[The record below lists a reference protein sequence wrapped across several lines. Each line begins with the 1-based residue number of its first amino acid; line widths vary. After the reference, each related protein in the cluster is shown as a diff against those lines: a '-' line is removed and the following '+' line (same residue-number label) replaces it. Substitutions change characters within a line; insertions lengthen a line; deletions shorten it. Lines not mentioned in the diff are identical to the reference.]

1 MERTNRLIDHYLP
14 PAEGFE
20 LESLVATTYEI
31 DFEFLEEE
39 LLAAALGVRSSISRL
54 KAFRSELERKLQN
67 AEVSVLYDL
76 GACERLSRLSPRID
90 AIPISTRKLHAKI
103 SLLMWIRDNGVKA
116 APPDRR
122 IRLVVG
128 SANLTRHGFRQNYE
142 CIVSLDF
149 GARSTS
155 QRTLLMQAVEMVK
168 EISAELEIPQLS
180 RQLAAFA
187 EQAALLPD
195 GPPAPDDPIAL
206 VGSGEVL
213 TTLRDAWT
221 KFSNKG
227 PDTVTVVSPFW
238 TEGTKAHEALFQLFQ
253 QLGSPTNFEL
263 VCGGEKTADGKTWLP
278 IFDGHIA
285 TELRGMLTG
294 RLFLRAALP
303 NADTQ
308 PTSSQIE
315 AGDEQEEREL
325 ATHLPNQID
334 TYPEIHRALHAK
346 MILLDGTTG
355 NVLYAGSS
363 NCTRRGLGLGG
374 PRNFEAGFVFHLTSR
389 QRKNISKLLAFAGPA
404 VEIYSE
410 RVPATIQPTAK
421 EDTFAPMFLGEVIAA
436 GTMITLRFSKA
447 IPSDTVVLMPNPKKV
462 GDSEYWL
469 LYKGDGYSQS
479 PAQTITVDLVSCP
492 QCDELLHP
500 LGAANADHPIV
511 PHVFAEVRWEGH
523 SARFPI
529 RFDDKARLPLLL
541 IGRKLTEGELIDYF
555 LFGKEPPEWEDTD
568 GTSGNGYVTS
578 DDDSPVDTRR
588 ILAYFVR
595 RFIQAIPGIEA
606 EIRRASYSRVALES
620 ALRGP
625 TSPLELAERAFSS
638 LGCFPAHDEPKKTPT
653 AVGFQI
659 IEILAVLQRCLLAV
673 SDPDLLFCFE
683 PVLARCQ
690 ELLNTLVSQHADL
703 RTAEFGL
710 YRAQVLGENK

>member
-14 PAEGFE
+14 PAEGFV

-39 LLAAALGVRSSISRL
+39 LLAAALGVRSSVSRL
-54 KAFRSELERKLQN
+54 GAFRSELERKLQN

-90 AIPISTRKLHAKI
+90 AIPISARKLHAKI
-103 SLLMWIRDNGVKA
+103 SLLMWIRDSGVQG

-149 GARSTS
+149 GGRNTS
-155 QRTLLMQAVEMVK
+155 QRALLMKAVELVK
-168 EISAELEIPQLS
+168 EISAELQIPQLS
-180 RQLAAFA
+180 RQLGAFA

-195 GPPAPDDPIAL
+195 GPPVPDDPIAL
-206 VGSGEVL
+206 VGSREVL

-221 KFSNKG
+221 KLSNK
-227 PDTVTVVSPFW
+227 PPETLTVVSPFW
-238 TEGTKAHEALFQLFQ
+238 TEGTKAHEALFQISQ

-263 VCGGEKTADGKTWLP
+263 VCGGEKTADGRAWLP
-278 IFDGHIA
+278 IFDSRIA
-285 TELRGMLTG
+285 RELRGMLTG
-294 RLFLRAALP
+294 RLFLRATLP
-303 NADTQ
+303 NADAE
-308 PTSSQIE
+308 PTPSVVE
-315 AGDEQEEREL
+315 TGDEQEEREL
-325 ATHLPNQID
+325 ATHLSNQINVP
-334 TYPEIHRALHAK
+334 PEIHRALHAK
-346 MILLDGTTG
+346 MILLDGTDG
-355 NVLYAGSS
+355 SVLYAGSS

-389 QRKNISKLLAFAGPA
+389 QRKSIRELLAFAGPA
-404 VEIYSE
+404 VEVCSE
-410 RVPATIQPTAK
+410 RVPATIQPVVE
-421 EDTFAPMFLGEVIAA
+421 EDNFAPIFLGEVIAV
-436 GTMITLRFSKA
+436 GTTITLRFSKA
-447 IPSDTVVLMPNPKKV
+447 IPSDTVVLMPKLKKV

-469 LYKGDGYSQS
+469 LYKGDGHSQS
-479 PAQTITVDLVSCP
+479 PAQSITVDLASCP
-492 QCDELLHP
+492 QCDDVLNP
-500 LGAANADHPIV
+500 LDAAAYDHPIL
-511 PHVFAEVRWEGH
+511 PNVFIEVRWEGH

-555 LFGKEPPEWEDTD
+555 LFGKEPPGWEDTG
-568 GTSGNGYVTS
+568 GTSGNEYARS

-595 RFIQAIPGIEA
+595 RFVQAIPGIEA

-625 TSPLELAERAFSS
+625 TSPLELVERAFSS
-638 LGCFPAHDEPKKTPT
+638 LGCTPAHDEPKKTPT

-659 IEILAVLQRCLLAV
+659 IEILAVLQRCLLAA
-673 SDPDLLFCFE
+673 SDPDLRSCFE

-710 YRAQVLGENK
+710 YRAQVLGEYK